1 MSNDFKR
8 IAEEGTDL
16 THRNRHKAKMCIGR
30 DGRPIPVSFTEAASL
45 PLNDLLVRYTEE
57 DDRYELQ
64 YPIEGLRRYIAET
77 IPNILYST
85 GLYITANRKDQK
97 SLLAKIEDG
106 RMLKNITKDVA
117 RLRTSGL
124 WNDTPLM
131 LDSGGHQIYM
141 NYLCKANVDIYIK
154 YYFQKYVSL
163 EDVDL
168 AFSLDIHM
176 DYPLIEEPREIW
188 ELNVKSVE
196 EMYKHDISKIIW
208 VYQFRGNG
216 LNSIW
221 NKLHSK
227 YNIFEN
233 FNKFAI
239 GGVAKLSK
247 SGVINFPLFF
257 PGSTNIL
264 AGIKKAGIWSDY
276 YQYHI
281 LGVMT
286 PTDFIQF
293 ALISRIANNY
303 HNIPLHLTFDSAK
316 IFRGQAAAAMI
327 DYIVNDHTVRISF
340 KSKDLDKRVEGLQ
353 YHPISNQELLR
364 KLIRA
369 LDAKYGYV
377 DCTHE
382 DVYVENDKGSMV
394 LNKKYWTRIIQLSY
408 IYLNNALQKALDV
421 ADELLAFHDVGN
433 ELDFKR
439 TLSRHLV
446 EMNRGHQTRNLLGKE
461 QNMFEAVTMMKEL
474 NVEKAN
480 KYNARIF
487 PNHKVFSH
495 GDQEYLK
502 EDEDWDHSEVHSSV
516 RFK

>member
-1 MSNDFKR
+1 MLGKFKR
-8 IAEEGTDL
+8 IAEEGDDL
-16 THRNRHKAKMCIGR
+16 TRRNKHKAKMCIGKNSL
-30 DGRPIPVSFTEAASL
+30 PIPVSFTEAASL
-45 PLNDLLVRYTEE
+45 PLNDLLIRYTEK
-57 DDRYELQ
+57 DDRYDLQ
-64 YPIEGLRRYIAET
+64 YPIKGLTKYISET

-85 GLYITANRKDQK
+85 GLYITANRKDQE
-97 SLLAKIEDG
+97 SLLIKIKDG
-106 RMLKNITKDVA
+106 RMLKNITKDVSK
-117 RLRTSGL
+117 LRSSGL

-141 NYLCKANVDIYIK
+141 NYLCKDNVDTYIK
-154 YYFQKYVSL
+154 YYFEHYVQL

-176 DYPLIEEPREIW
+176 DFPLIESPAEIW

-221 NKLHSK
+221 NKLHRK

-257 PGSTNIL
+257 PASTNIL
-264 AGIKKAGIWSDY
+264 AGIKSAGIWSDY

-293 ALISRIANNY
+293 ALISRIANVY

-316 IFRGQAAAAMI
+316 IFRGQAAAAMF
-327 DYIVNDHTVRISF
+327 DYIVNDHTIRISF
-340 KSKDLDKRVEGLQ
+340 KSQDLNKRVEGLS
-353 YHPISNQELLR
+353 YHQISNEELLK
-364 KLIRA
+364 KLINA
-369 LDAKYGYV
+369 LDEKYGYV
-377 DCTHE
+377 SCTNE
-382 DVYVENDKGSMV
+382 DVYIDNGKGSKV

-408 IYLNNALQKALDV
+408 IYLNNAIQKAINV
-421 ADELLAFHDVGN
+421 ADQLLEFHDNNN

-439 TLSRHLV
+439 TLSLHLV
-446 EMNRGHQTRNLLGKE
+446 EMNRGHQTKNLLGKE
-461 QNMFEAVTMMKEL
+461 QNMFEAVTMLKEL
-474 NVEKAN
+474 DTDKAN

-495 GDQEYLK
+495 GNQSYLE
-502 EDEDWDHSEVHSSV
+502 EDESWDTSNVHESIK
-516 RFK
+516 FK